1 MRGPSGLLS
10 SVGGLFGGLLRS
22 GDGQAPLE
30 ASSGGQG
37 GLMGLLQDSHSR
49 SPNPVLSNSK
59 CNIEYNKPN
68 LKLKLMLVLHLIFV

>member
-1 MRGPSGLLS
+1 MDG
-10 SVGGLFGGLLRS
+10 GGLMETVGVQGKGGGVKGRVR
-22 GDGQAPLE
+22 
-30 ASSGGQG
+30 GGVQG

>member
-1 MRGPSGLLS
+1 MDGGGSMETVGVQGKGGSLTVKGRVRGG
-10 SVGGLFGGLLRS
+10 V
-22 GDGQAPLE
+22 
-30 ASSGGQG
+30 QG

-49 SPNPVLSNSK
+49 IPNPVLSNSN